1 MKEAAVVLDRSID
14 TIHVRCCPGIGSKLM
29 SILCLI
35 QLASIIY
42 AWGQD
47 YRFKHINRNDGLSQ
61 SNVTCIL
68 QDHKGFMWFG
78 TRDGLNR
85 YDGYEI
91 TVYRNDPADSRSI
104 SHNYIRT
111 IYEDRERRLWVGTED
126 GGLSLY
132 NRAGDDFTNYLHNPQ
147 DTRTISSNKVRAIT
161 QDSKGRLWIGTGG
174 GGLNRFDVKENVFT
188 CYRHTP
194 TRSNSLSGNDI
205 EDILEDSD
213 GALWIATWNA
223 GLTKFI
229 ADEDR
234 FIHYRK
240 AEADIY
246 SLSSDYLKKLY
257 IDRNQNL
264 WIGTTEGGL
273 NRYDKKQDR
282 FIHYNHQPG
291 KKNGLSNN
299 DVLSLAEDT
308 YGNLWIGTQ
317 NGGINI
323 LDKSRSKFNYIDYD
337 KNNPDG
343 INNGSI
349 YALYN
354 DRQGNMWIGTFSGG
368 INFCDLAPR
377 KFHHFANNGTPDGL
391 NNENVLSVYE
401 DADGNIYM
409 GTDGGGL
416 NIYHRHS
423 HKFTYLQHAAGNTG
437 SIPSN
442 YPLCMYE
449 DRNGIAW
456 IGNFYGKASQFN
468 RNTHSFQKL
477 HFDTEVKH
485 VAVIAEDTITGK
497 LWMGTWGE
505 GLLVYDKHEQTTQH
519 YIPDASRAGSI
530 SHSIIFSIYQD
541 HQGNMWV
548 GTEGGGL
555 NLHDREKD
563 QFIHFQYNRDN
574 PESISNNIVNVIYED
589 SNGNLWI
596 GTQGGLNLLDRN
608 KNIFTTYT
616 IKDGLP
622 NNVIQAIEEDR
633 HGNLWLSTNKGISR
647 FNPKTITFR
656 NYEIADGLQ
665 SNSFNRLASFTNK
678 KGTIYFGG
686 INGLDYFH
694 PDSIA
699 DNDFIP
705 PVYFTGLQVF
715 NKPVNFREEHA
726 PITRP
731 MDEADEITLSYK
743 ESVFSLAF
751 AALNYTSPEKNQYA
765 YKLEGFDERWN
776 FVGSQRKATYT
787 NLDPGEYILRVKAT
801 NNDCIWN
808 EQGTSVRII
817 ITPPFW
823 KTWWAKILYVALLL
837 ASLFVLRYILLQRM
851 KVRNRLEMDDIK
863 LRFYANISH
872 EFRTPLTLI
881 LGPLNQLTTS
891 TGIQGKD
898 KQMLH
903 LIHRNGQHLLGLI
916 NQLMHIYELDAGF
929 MKLNV
934 MRGDIIGFI
943 KGIKEAFQFTA
954 EKRNIVYEFSASASR
969 AEKYFDPDKLEKI
982 VLNILSNAFKY
993 TPDHGKISI
1002 SVTLFE
1008 EGILPVPEV
1017 IVTKKRQAKS
1027 FVCIRITDS
1036 GEGISQAHHEK
1047 VFDPFFRVEREHR
1060 TKEGTGIGLA
1070 LARQLAVLHHGDI
1083 LLKSNIGEGC
1093 EFSVWLP
1100 VGKEAFAPG
1109 EIADKPYDITDR
1121 LLDAQTTYGIADAKL
1136 PADSPESRRRPLLLV
1151 VEDNSDIRQ
1160 FIKLNFDSAFLIEE
1174 AENGETGFQK
1184 ACESIPDIVISDVMM
1199 PVLDGVEMCTKIKK
1213 DIRTSHIPVVLL
1225 TARCDE
1231 DFQVHAF
1238 KAARADDYIVKPFS
1252 TNVLLAK
1259 LCNIIELRESV
1270 RKKFH
1275 RDFIAN
1281 PSAPATTSPDA
1292 IFIKK
1297 AVDIV
1302 EQNIEDPDFNVET
1315 FCRDLGMSQTNLYR
1329 KLQSIL
1335 GVSGNQF
1342 IKDIRMKR
1350 AVQLL
1355 ESGQHP
1361 VHEIASKVGFA
1372 DANYFSKAFKKQF
1385 GVLPSAYRTP
1395 QTRIPESL

>member
-1 MKEAAVVLDRSID
+1 MAVVLDRYIYR
-14 TIHVRCCPGIGSKLM
+14 IHFRCCPRIFHRLM
-29 SILCLI
+29 SILGLL
-35 QLASIIY
+35 QLASIVY
-42 AWGQD
+42 VSGQD

-85 YDGYEI
+85 YDGYTI
-91 TVYRNDPADSRSI
+91 TVYRNDPANTRSI

-111 IYEDRERRLWVGTED
+111 IYEDRERNLWVGTED

-132 NRAGDDFTNYLHNPQ
+132 NRASDDFTNHLHNPR
-147 DTRTISSNKVRAIT
+147 DTRSISSNKVRAIT

-174 GGLNRFDVKENVFT
+174 GGLNRYEVKENVFT
-188 CYRHTP
+188 CYRHAP
-194 TRSNSLSGNDI
+194 AQANSLSGNDI
-205 EDILEDSD
+205 EDIREDNE
-213 GALWIATWNA
+213 GALWIATWNT
-223 GLTKFI
+223 GLNKFI
-229 ADEDR
+229 VDEGR

-240 AEADIY
+240 DDTDIY

-257 IDRNQNL
+257 IDRDQNL

-273 NRYDKKQDR
+273 NRYDKQHDR
-282 FIHYNHQPG
+282 FIRYSHHPK
-291 KKNGLSNN
+291 KKNSLSNN

-308 YGNLWIGTQ
+308 HGNLWIGTQ

-323 LDKSRSKFNYIDYD
+323 LDKTRSSFRYIVYD
-337 KNNPDG
+337 KSNVSG

-354 DRQGNMWIGTFSGG
+354 DRQGNMWVGTFSGG
-368 INFCDLAPR
+368 INFCDLTPR
-377 KFHHFANNGTPDGL
+377 KFKHFTNNGSPDGL

-401 DADGNIYM
+401 DADETIYM

-416 NIYHRHS
+416 NIYHRRNQ
-423 HKFTYLQHAAGNTG
+423 KLTYLLHSEANTA

-442 YPLCMYE
+442 YPLCLFE
-449 DRNGIAW
+449 DHNNTLW
-456 IGNFYGKASQFN
+456 VGNFYGKASQFN
-468 RNTHSFQKL
+468 KNSNSFQKL
-477 HFDTEVKH
+477 NLDTDIKH

-505 GLLVYDKHEQTTQH
+505 GLLVYDKYKHTTQH
-519 YIPDASRAGSI
+519 YIPDASRKGSV

-541 HQGNMWV
+541 RQGNVWV

-555 NLHDREKD
+555 NLYDRKKD

-589 SNGNLWI
+589 RNNNLWI
-596 GTQGGLNLLDRN
+596 GTQGGLNLLDRT
-608 KNIFTTYT
+608 KNTFTVYT

-622 NNVIQAIEEDR
+622 NNVIQAIEEDG
-633 HGNLWLSTNKGISR
+633 HGKLWLSTNKGISR
-647 FNPKTITFR
+647 FDPKAITFR

-665 SNSFNRLASFTNK
+665 SNSFNRLASFRNK
-678 KGTIYFGG
+678 AGTIYFGG

-694 PDSIA
+694 PDSIG
-699 DNDFIP
+699 DNTFIP
-705 PVYFTGLQVF
+705 PVYFTELQVF

-726 PITRP
+726 PVTRP
-731 MDEADEITLSYK
+731 IDEADEITLSYK
-743 ESVFSLAF
+743 ESVFSLEF

-776 FVGSQRKATYT
+776 LVGPQRKATYT

-801 NNDCIWN
+801 NNDGVWN
-808 EQGTSVRII
+808 EQGNSIRIL

-823 KTWWAKILYVALLL
+823 RTWWAKVIYSILLL
-837 ASLFVLRYILLQRM
+837 VLLFVLRYILLQRM
-851 KVRNRLEMDDIK
+851 KVRSRLEMDDIK

-891 TGIQGKD
+891 TEIQGKD

-903 LIHRNGQHLLGLI
+903 LIHRNGQHLLRLI

-934 MRGDIIGFI
+934 IKGDIVGFI

-954 EKRNIVYEFSASASR
+954 EKRNIVYTFSASVPLT
-969 AEKYFDPDKLEKI
+969 EKYFDPDKLEKI

-993 TPDHGKISI
+993 TPDHGTI
-1002 SVTLFE
+1002 SVSVIFTE
-1008 EGILPVPEV
+1008 DVPGV
-1017 IVTKKRQAKS
+1017 IKKKRFVKS
-1027 FVCIRITDS
+1027 FLCIRITDS
-1036 GEGISQAHHEK
+1036 GEGIAQAHHEK
-1047 VFDPFFRVEREHR
+1047 VFDPFFRVDREHR

-1083 LLKSNIGEGC
+1083 LLKSNVGEGC

-1100 VGKEAFAPG
+1100 VEPEAFTPD
-1109 EIADKPYDITDR
+1109 EIANKPYDITDR
-1121 LLDAQTTYGIADAKL
+1121 LPDAETTYGIGDAKL
-1136 PADSPESRRRPLLLV
+1136 PSSADSAESRRRPLLLV

-1160 FIKLNFDSAFLIEE
+1160 YIRLNFDSAFLIEE
-1174 AENGETGFQK
+1174 AGNGETGFQK
-1184 ACESIPDIVISDVMM
+1184 ACESIPDIIISDVMM
-1199 PVLDGVEMCTKIKK
+1199 PVLDGVAMCTRLKK

-1225 TARCDE
+1225 TARSDE
-1231 DFQVHAF
+1231 DFQLHAF
-1238 KAARADDYIVKPFS
+1238 KAAHADDYIVKPFS

-1275 RDFIAN
+1275 RDFTAN
-1281 PSAPATTSPDA
+1281 PSVPATTSPDE
-1292 IFIKK
+1292 IFIRK
-1297 AVDIV
+1297 AVEVV

-1315 FCRDLGMSQTNLYR
+1315 FCRHLGMSQTNLYR

-1355 ESGQHP
+1355 ESGAHP
-1361 VHEIASKVGFA
+1361 VHEIACRVGFA

-1385 GVLPSAYRTP
+1385 GVLPSAWCTS

>member
-1 MKEAAVVLDRSID
+1 MAVVSDRCIY
-14 TIHVRCCPGIGSKLM
+14 TIHFRCCPGIFRKLM

-35 QLASIIY
+35 QLASIVY
-42 AWGQD
+42 VSGQD

-85 YDGYEI
+85 YDGYTI
-91 TVYRNDPADSRSI
+91 TVYRNDPVNPRSL

-111 IYEDRERRLWVGTED
+111 IFEDNQHKLWVGTED

-132 NRAGDDFTNYLHNPQ
+132 DRATDDFTNYLHNPR
-147 DTRTISSNKVRAIT
+147 DIRSISSNKVRAIT

-174 GGLNRFDVKENVFT
+174 GGLNRFDAKEKIFT
-188 CYRHTP
+188 CYRQTP
-194 TRSNSLSGNDI
+194 ADASSLSGNDI
-205 EDILEDSD
+205 EDILEDRD
-213 GALWIATWNA
+213 GSLWIATWNA
-223 GLTKFI
+223 GLNKFRI
-229 ADEDR
+229 DEEK

-240 AEADIY
+240 EENNIY
-246 SLSSDYLKKLY
+246 SLSSNYLKKLY
-257 IDRNQNL
+257 IDAGGTL

-273 NRYDKKQDR
+273 NRYDKTQNR
-282 FIHYNHQPG
+282 FIRYIYTPG
-291 KKNGLSNN
+291 TKHGISNN
-299 DVLSLAEDT
+299 DVLSITEDDA
-308 YGNLWIGTQ
+308 GNLWIGTQ
-317 NGGINI
+317 NGSINI
-323 LDKSRSKFNYIDYD
+323 LNKSRNKFHYINHD

-343 INNGSI
+343 LNNGSV
-349 YALYN
+349 YSLYK
-354 DRQGNMWIGTFSGG
+354 DQQGNIWVGTFSGG
-368 INFCDLAPR
+368 INFCDRTAN
-377 KFHHFANNGTPDGL
+377 KFRHFTNNNTSTGL
-391 NNENVLSVYE
+391 NNENVLSIYE
-401 DADGNIYM
+401 DDSEIIYI

-416 NIYHRHS
+416 NIYQRHS
-423 HKFTYLQHAAGNTG
+423 KEFTHLVHATQNTN

-449 DRNGIAW
+449 DREGYTW
-456 IGNFYGKASQFN
+456 LGSFYGKVSLFN
-468 RNTHSFQKL
+468 KQTYSFQKIN
-477 HFDTEVKH
+477 FNVDIKH
-485 VAVIAEDTITGK
+485 VAAITEDTITGK
-497 LWMGTWGE
+497 IWMGTWGE
-505 GLLVYDKHEQTTQH
+505 GLIIYDKQNQKVQH
-519 YIPDASRAGSI
+519 YIPDATKEESL
-530 SHSIIFSIYQD
+530 SHAIVFSIYQD
-541 HQGNMWV
+541 QQGNMWV

-555 NLHDREKD
+555 NLYDRKKD

-574 PESISNNIVNVIYED
+574 PQSISNNIVNVIYED
-589 SNGNLWI
+589 RSGNLWI

-608 KNIFTTYT
+608 KSTFTTYT

-647 FNPKTITFR
+647 LDTKAVTFR

-665 SNSFNRLASFTNK
+665 SNSFNRLSSFRNK
-678 KGTIYFGG
+678 QGTIYFGG

-699 DNDFIP
+699 DNNFIP
-705 PVYFTGLQVF
+705 PVYFTELQVF
-715 NKPVNFREEHA
+715 NKPVNFREDHA
-726 PITRP
+726 PIACP
-731 MDEADEITLSYK
+731 IDEAQVITLSYK

-765 YKLEGFDERWN
+765 YRLEGFDERWN

-801 NNDCIWN
+801 NNDGIWN
-808 EQGTSVRII
+808 EQGNSIRII

-823 KTWWAKILYVALLL
+823 KTWWAKIIYAILLL
-837 ASLFVLRYILLQRM
+837 ASLFVLRYILVQRM

-891 TGIQGKD
+891 TDIHGKD
-898 KQMLH
+898 KQMLD
-903 LIHRNGQHLLGLI
+903 LIHRNGQHLLRLI

-934 MRGDIIGFI
+934 MQGDIISFV

-954 EKRNIVYEFSASASR
+954 EKRNIVYNFSTSVPT

-982 VLNILSNAFKY
+982 ILNILSNAFKY
-993 TPDHGKISI
+993 TPDQGKISVSI
-1002 SVTLFE
+1002 MLFE
-1008 EGILPVPEV
+1008 EGTPPVPEV
-1017 IVTKKRQAKS
+1017 ILKKKRHAKS
-1027 FVCIRITDS
+1027 FLCIRITDS
-1036 GEGISQAHHEK
+1036 GEGISQAFHEK

-1083 LLKSNIGEGC
+1083 LLKSDMGEGC

-1100 VGKEAFAPG
+1100 VGQEAFASD
-1109 EIADKPYDITDR
+1109 EFANKPYDITDR
-1121 LLDAQTTYGIADAKL
+1121 LLDTQTTYGIPDTK
-1136 PADSPESRRRPLLLV
+1136 PADPTDQSELRRRPLLLV

-1160 FIKLNFDSAFLIEE
+1160 FIKLNFDTTFLIEE
-1174 AENGETGFQK
+1174 AENGEIGFQK
-1184 ACESIPDIVISDVMM
+1184 ACDSIPDIIISDVMM
-1199 PVLDGVEMCTKIKK
+1199 PVLDGVEMCSRIKK

-1225 TARCDE
+1225 TARSDE
-1231 DFQVHAF
+1231 DFQLHAF
-1238 KAARADDYIVKPFS
+1238 KAAHADDYIVKPFS

-1259 LCNIIELRESV
+1259 LSNIIELRESF
-1270 RKKFH
+1270 RKKYY

-1281 PSAPATTSPDA
+1281 PTAPATTSPDA

-1297 AVDIV
+1297 AVEAV

-1361 VHEIASKVGFA
+1361 VHEIAYRVGFA
-1372 DANYFSKAFKKQF
+1372 DANYFSKSFKKQF
-1385 GVLPSAYRTP
+1385 GVLPSAYRPP
-1395 QTRIPESL
+1395 QARIPGSL